1 MNVTLIKKV
10 DGRINRSTGLKITTG
25 LRVTAYCRVSTDGED
40 QKNSYESQKSYYK
53 EKITSNPEWKYVE
66 IYADEAISGTLDYKR
81 NDFMRM
87 IQDATV
93 GKFDMII
100 TKSISRFGRNTVDT
114 LKYVR
119 LLKEKGIAIYFEEE
133 RINTLEISGEIM
145 LTVLS
150 AMAQQESENI
160 SSHVKLGLQ
169 MKQKRGELIGYNG
182 CLGYVYDKDTKEIS
196 INYEEAEIVRYIFER
211 YCQGVGCTTIA
222 KELTNMKYK
231 TPTGKKKWHES
242 TIRGILKNEKYKGDV
257 LQGKTYTT
265 DPISHRRVVNMGEE
279 NQYYIAEHHEPIIS
293 ERMFNQAQEILQK
306 RGGVRGSG
314 RRKGNFSRKYP
325 FSSRLYCGF
334 CGSLLTRRNWNS
346 GTKNSITVWHCMEF
360 VKHGKENCPDCKA
373 MKENIIEEAFTES
386 YKLLCNNN
394 KQIIQTFLNEME
406 EIIQEESNESS
417 IKRLE
422 EEKQILKEKIDKLI
436 DLNLNG
442 TINLETLQEKKAK
455 LQNKINSIE
464 KEQEHLQLE
473 LEDGISLNQGL
484 NKFKTLFKDNEI
496 MPEFDKDVF
505 ELMIEKVIIGEKE
518 ENGNV
523 NPRLITFILKSGNEI
538 KCGDSTTEK
547 NSVVQNQENQQSSY
561 EVSQNYLQPVCEP
574 RGVLL
579 GAISKELDK
588 IAEFTAFENFI
599 SFEKKGKNKVKRVEN
614 NKIKVTI
621 EVDMVCGVI

>member
-1 MNVTLIKKV
+1 MKVQVIEKKK
-10 DGRINRSTGLKITTG
+10 GRINRTTG
-25 LRVTAYCRVSTDGED
+25 EEIKGNLRVCAYARVSTE
-40 QKNSYESQKSYYK
+40 K
-53 EKITSNPEWKYVE
+53 EEQI
-66 IYADEAISGTLDYKR
+66 
-81 NDFMRM
+81 
-87 IQDATV
+87 
-93 GKFDMII
+93 
-100 TKSISRFGRNTVDT
+100 
-114 LKYVR
+114 
-119 LLKEKGIAIYFEEE
+119 

-279 NQYYIAEHHEPIIS
+279 NQYYIQEHHDPIIS

-334 CGSLLTRRNWNS
+334 CGSLLTRRNWHS

-360 VKHGKENCPDCKA
+360 VKHGKENCPHCKA

-394 KQIIQTFLNEME
+394 KELIQTFLNEME
-406 EIIQEESNESS
+406 EIIQEESTESS

-442 TINLETLQEKKAK
+442 TITLETLQEKKAK

-473 LEDGISLNQGL
+473 LEDSISLNQGL
-484 NKFKTLFKDNEI
+484 NRFKTLFKDNEI

-518 ENGNV
+518 QNGDI
-523 NPRLITFILKSGNEI
+523 NPRVINFILKSGNEI
-538 KCGDSTTEK
+538 KCEDSTTEK
-547 NSVVQNQENQQSSY
+547 NSAVQNQENQQSSY
-561 EVSQNYLQPVCEP
+561 EVSQNYLQPMCEP
-574 RGVLL
+574 NGVLTIAVFVDQEGYYVL
-579 GAISKELDK
+579 PTKAHLEQFKKRHYEGKEKGFNYQVLWERYVCSDENKENYGIATLDK
-588 IAEFTAFENFI
+588 LNFVGGRHSVYEMQMKLI
-599 SFEKKGKNKVKRVEN
+599 
-614 NKIKVTI
+614 
-621 EVDMVCGVI
+621 